1 MLVSSANALP
11 LRSPRNILLQRFS
24 PRAEVSIPAS
34 LAEAAGVKPLP
45 KPATGND
52 GRPLNTKLRVPKGAV
67 SADHIHPEASAS
79 DAQEG

>member
-1 MLVSSANALP
+1 MPEFV
-11 LRSPRNILLQRFS
+11 RV
-24 PRAEVSIPAS
+24 RAENGAEISIPAS

-52 GRPLNTKLRVPKGAV
+52 GRILPTKLRVPKGAA